1 MRPLLIGQ
9 DKSSW
14 TVQVARS
21 TFTTVQTVDIHEL
34 FLAATVFILPLVL
47 VFLFRQRYLVE
58 GVAHTGIKG

>member
-1 MRPLLIGQ
+1 M
-9 DKSSW
+9 
-14 TVQVARS
+14 ARS